1 MKSVVLAAIVALT
14 AAPLAAQT
22 APAAAPAPAAPA
34 ATTTTTTTTTVA
46 ATPKFTLDTPIET
59 IAADPAGKAV
69 LDTDLANITSH
80 PMYDQFKQMSLA
92 QVQPMS
98 QGQLTDAAL
107 AKVKTDLAA
116 LK

>member
-1 MKSVVLAAIVALT
+1 MKSVVFAAIAALT

-22 APAAAPAPAAPA
+22 APAPVPAAPA
-34 ATTTTTTTTTVA
+34 AA
-46 ATPKFTLDTPIET
+46 APAASTAKFNLDTPIET
-59 IAADPAGKAV
+59 IAADPAGKTV
-69 LDTDLANITSH
+69 LDTDLANITAH
-80 PMYDQFKQMSLA
+80 PMYEQFKGMSLN

-98 QGQLTDAAL
+98 QGALTDAAL